1 MNEPNYCG
9 FLGNCTEIN
18 EDEAIAIAMKGHVS
32 ARESDVRGLA
42 KTYIHGKKVH
52 LMTLNPLATTLKA
65 FIVSYISSVLSH
77 QLTG

>member
-9 FLGNCTEIN
+9 FLCKRFLGNCTKIN

-42 KTYIHGKKVH
+42 KTYIHGKK
-52 LMTLNPLATTLKA
+52 N
-65 FIVSYISSVLSH
+65 YI
-77 QLTG
+77 

>member
-1 MNEPNYCG
+1 MNEPNYGG

-42 KTYIHGKKVH
+42 KTHSRKKVY
-52 LMTLNPLATTLKA
+52 LMTLNPLATTHKA
-65 FIVSYISSVLSH
+65 
-77 QLTG
+77 TN